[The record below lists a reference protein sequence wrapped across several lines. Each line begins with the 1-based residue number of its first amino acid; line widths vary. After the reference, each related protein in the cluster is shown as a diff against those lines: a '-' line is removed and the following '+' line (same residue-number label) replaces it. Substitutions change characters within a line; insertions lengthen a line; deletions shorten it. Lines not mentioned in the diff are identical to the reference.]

1 MSETREEILARGR
14 EALKKSRR
22 EIVDVKNI
30 TTSNLQDFA
39 KKVIELAVEGYETN
53 ELNQYY
59 ARSSIGVYTI
69 GLVKYAPEKE
79 VVKLED
85 KPAVKELMEKV
96 PDAIEQVG
104 AAIPSDVAKGKPG
117 RKPKEVV

>member
-1 MSETREEILARGR
+1 MR
-14 EALKKSRR
+14 
-22 EIVDVKNI
+22 
-30 TTSNLQDFA
+30 
-39 KKVIELAVEGYETN
+39 KKVIELAVEGYETD

-59 ARSSIGVYTI
+59 ARSSIGGLTI

-79 VVKLED
+79 VVKPED

-104 AAIPSDVAKGKPG
+104 AAIPSDVVKGKPG

>member
-104 AAIPSDVAKGKPG
+104 AAIPSDVVKGKPG

>member
-1 MSETREEILARGR
+1 MSETREERLARGR

-22 EIVDVKNI
+22 EIVDVKHI

-104 AAIPSDVAKGKPG
+104 AAIPSDVVKGKPG